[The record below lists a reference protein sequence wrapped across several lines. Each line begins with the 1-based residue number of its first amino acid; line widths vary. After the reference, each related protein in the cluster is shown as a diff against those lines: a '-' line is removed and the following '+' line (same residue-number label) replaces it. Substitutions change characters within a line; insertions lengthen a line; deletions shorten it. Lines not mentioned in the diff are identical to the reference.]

1 MTERGFARSVVLGVR
16 IDAVQQYSGV
26 TERGVARSVVLGVK
40 IDTVQQYYGVSE
52 RCDGERSVVQ

>member
-1 MTERGFARSVVLGVR
+1 MTTPTHTLFVQARCQIYHAGRVPGLVLCK
-16 IDAVQQYSGV
+16 Y
-26 TERGVARSVVLGVK
+26 ARSVVLGVK